1 MAVVRREDLGWI
13 FGAIA
18 VIFTVVMI
26 IAGILSTGIFDSKS
40 TKYNY
45 SPSKNKDIFFD
56 TLSVKDMSFSK
67 GKRKQEFNNH
77 IGAISDFTKAI
88 EFDPN
93 YAKAYSKRGI
103 SKESLGDLTGACADW
118 KKAAELGDTDAA
130 KWVAN
135 QCN

>member
-1 MAVVRREDLGWI
+1 MAVVRREDLGCV
-13 FGAIA
+13 FGAL
-18 VIFTVVMI
+18 FLVMI

-56 TLSVKDMSFSK
+56 TLSVKDISFSK

-77 IGAISDFTKAI
+77 IGAIADYTKAI

-93 YAKAYSKRGI
+93 YAEAYSNRGI
-103 SKESLGDLTGACADW
+103 SKENLGDLNGACADW
-118 KKAAELGDTDAA
+118 KKAAALGHKNST
-130 KWVAN
+130 KWVADK
-135 QCN
+135 CN

>member
-45 SPSKNKDIFFD
+45 SPSKNKDFFFD

-118 KKAAELGDTDAA
+118 KKAAELGDRIAASWAA
-130 KWVAN
+130 KK
-135 QCN
+135 CN

>member
-103 SKESLGDLTGACADW
+103 SKESLGD
-118 KKAAELGDTDAA
+118 
-130 KWVAN
+130 
-135 QCN
+135 